1 MNAVSEGVHLSGIDK
16 KMRNWLVQSIAPFAT
31 VAMILGSAAFSGCE
45 KKPEVYTARG
55 NDPVYQKALQESHAN
70 QNKISRV
77 REKIASQ
84 MEELV
89 SRARAVLPADAT
101 DDQVRQELESN
112 PAKYPGWKALSSAL
126 AKANA
131 DLEKQMGNA
140 RATVRAR
147 ILKEAADRK
156 AVAEGRAVEKA
167 STTAK

>member
-1 MNAVSEGVHLSGIDK
+1 MNAARGRVHLSSVDK
-16 KMRNWLVQSIAPFAT
+16 NMRNWLVQSIAPFAT
-31 VAMILGSAAFSGCE
+31 VAMILGSAAFCGCE
-45 KKPEVYTARG
+45 KKPDVYTERG
-55 NDPVYQKALQESHAN
+55 KDPVYQKTLQESHVN
-70 QNKISRV
+70 QNKITKV
-77 REKIASQ
+77 RESIASQ

-89 SRARAVLPADAT
+89 ARARAALPAGAT
-101 DDQVRQELESN
+101 DDQVRRELESN
-112 PAKYPGWKALSSAL
+112 PAKDPGWKALSSAL

-167 STTAK
+167 SPAAK